1 MPNILLEFK
10 TMTRPKYCR
19 KIGTEPGSSYFKPEG
34 IPASDLQEVIITL
47 DEFEAL
53 RLADLE
59 GLYHENS
66 ALMMN
71 ISRQTFGRIIDSARK
86 KIAEALVHGKALK
99 IAGGVVSLEENGEIK
114 CSSCDFSRECCKNSD
129 AAPSCPR
136 CRKNKININNGE

>member
-1 MPNILLEFK
+1 MYPEDK

-19 KIGTEPGSSYFKPEG
+19 KVGSEPGSNYFKPEG
-34 IPASDLQEVIITL
+34 IPASDLQVVIITL

-53 RLADLE
+53 RLADFE

-66 ALMMN
+66 AAMMN

-99 IAGGVVSLEENGEIK
+99 IEGGVVSLEENGEIK
-114 CSSCDFSRECCKNSD
+114 CSSCDFSRECCKERGES
-129 AAPSCPR
+129 PSCPR
-136 CRKNKININNGE
+136 CRKNKIINNKGD